1 MGKLNNAGMRTAR
14 KTARRWFCGSG
25 ARHFLPLRG
34 PGLPVSRAEELAIL
48 AAAEPF
54 IARRFNR
61 LSGQLSLGLMLAV
74 ALPLLSI
81 WLGSGKG
88 GAAPS
93 LSLVATAIFSLGGVL
108 MLAAGWRYERAV
120 LDLRDAVALA
130 LRERAGGAPAA
141 LRMPEGRGPDIRKLG
156 LAAFCLTGLFLLW
169 PLGAVLWGGYGAW
182 SEASAWPLDAAAGL
196 ACGIV
201 LGIMAFLAL
210 WTLWLGRAS
219 AAPED
224 GPC

>member
-1 MGKLNNAGMRTAR
+1 MAKLDNSGIRIAR
-14 KTARRWFCGSG
+14 KTTRRWFCGSA
-25 ARHFLPLRG
+25 ARLFLPLKG

-54 IARRFNR
+54 IARRFDR

-74 ALPLLSI
+74 ALPLLYI

-93 LSLVATAIFSLGGVL
+93 LSLIATATFSLGGVL

-130 LRERAGGAPAA
+130 LREREEGAPAA
-141 LRMPEGRGPDIRKLG
+141 LKMPEGRGPDIRKLG

-169 PLGAVLWGGYGAW
+169 PLAALLSGGRGAKA
-182 SEASAWPLDAAAGL
+182 AAWPVDAAAGM
-196 ACGIV
+196 AGGIV

-219 AAPED
+219 AAAED